1 MSSRMKHI
9 ITARYSIWITLVAA
23 KPSVVLPA
31 VKSRWSSLSFC
42 MVHLLCTEHF
52 GDDIL
57 CLLVTKWRSLLV
69 EIDRASS
76 RAPWSQCVMCS
87 STSMH
92 RSSPLAASS
101 LLHKSYIAFV
111 AIYKCHSQYSTAY
124 SSKIS
129 S

>member
-1 MSSRMKHI
+1 MLVQEA
-9 ITARYSIWITLVAA
+9 TNTLPRYSIWITLVAA

-52 GDDIL
+52 GD
-57 CLLVTKWRSLLV
+57 VLV

>member
-1 MSSRMKHI
+1 MLVQEA
-9 ITARYSIWITLVAA
+9 TNTLPRYSIWITLVAA

-101 LLHKSYIAFV
+101 LLKP
-111 AIYKCHSQYSTAY
+111 KEEKEQGCTRLLESTYNTLA
-124 SSKIS
+124 KKNA
-129 S
+129 